1 MSIYSQVMNKCQMR
15 LGVHK
20 HNRHLLARTER
31 YQIRHQCSI
40 NFVQT
45 NVRINTLC
53 PSITRSRI

>member
-15 LGVHK
+15 LGIHK
-20 HNRHLLARTER
+20 HLLARTER